1 MRGVVASGLVCLC
14 VGAASG
20 AVSDYVRTETP
31 DCKGD
36 VR

>member
-1 MRGVVASGLVCLC
+1 MRGAMALLPCLC
-14 VGAASG
+14 CGAAFG
-20 AVSDYVRTETP
+20 AASDYVRTETP